1 MNGVI
6 CSITNLQTRI
16 LTSLKKRVYTFLHGW
31 VNANSIYYRFV
42 IVEQLQKYI
51 NYKVEFPQGMIICI
65 LTTPF
70 IPQLILQY
78 CVIIAR
84 LNIPTTMLYHFTTN
98 LIIPHFPEKL
108 IVMN

>member
-51 NYKVEFPQGMIICI
+51 KYKVEFPQGMIICI
-65 LTTPF
+65 LTTPS
-70 IPQLILQY
+70 
-78 CVIIAR
+78 
-84 LNIPTTMLYHFTTN
+84 YHTHMETN
-98 LIIPHFPEKL
+98 HYIIPHSYEY
-108 IVMN
+108 